1 MDGRKVRGMLGH
13 AVVVRSAATPGFQS
27 LLGGC
32 IILPVDSR
40 GVGGAAREERAGSAR
55 SVPHNTNR
63 LCKALIGPTIE
74 QEAQST
80 LHVKV
85 NLKVRRFY

>member
-1 MDGRKVRGMLGH
+1 MGGRCVACWDTLWLCAVRQRRAFKLFW
-13 AVVVRSAATPGFQS
+13 VAALF
-27 LLGGC
+27 
-32 IILPVDSR
+32 SR
-40 GVGGAAREERAGSAR
+40 THGGAAREERAGSAR